1 MVWFGLVSIQ
11 SPESHKLSLLG
22 LGTREVIVFTINVTQ
37 AMNQYFLYKNYK
49 KNLKF
54 KNISS
59 FCKAILKSIGS
70 VCYTW
75 TKSYIYNI
83 NNNIKLSWPK
93 FKWV

>member
-1 MVWFGLVSIQ
+1 
-11 SPESHKLSLLG
+11 
-22 LGTREVIVFTINVTQ
+22 
-37 AMNQYFLYKNYK
+37 MNQYFLYKNYK

-54 KNISS
+54 KNIRS

-83 NNNIKLSWPK
+83 NNNFHDPSLSEFSCNIKSGALNISMSARSCYK
-93 FKWV
+93 NVIIKKKKN